1 MSSAGHV
8 SSWYAA
14 SAHQAPELPP
24 LCGSARADVCVVGG
38 GYTGLSTAL
47 HLAERGA
54 DVVLLDLEDSVP
66 LPEKAAA
73 RAGLAAAVAGLVAH
87 GARVVVRVNAP
98 LGLCIRDIEAACLPG
113 VEAVMVPK
121 ATSAGQITAL
131 AAHLRD
137 SLHSAALPADQIAII
152 ALVESA
158 AGLQAAAAIARAP
171 QVAALA
177 FGPED
182 FSADC
187 GLVPGPDTL
196 AVPAQALV
204 LAARAA
210 GIGVLGLPDSLA
222 EVVDIDRFATAAGLA
237 RRMGFDGVLC
247 IHPAQ
252 VAAVNAA
259 FALSEAD
266 LLQAQQIVQA
276 AEAAAATGAGAILLN
291 GRMIDPPVVARALR
305 LLRQNQ
311 GQTAPA

>member
-1 MSSAGHV
+1 MTPGRS
-8 SSWYAA
+8 YLFTP
-14 SAHQAPELPP
+14 AHQPRL
-24 LCGSARADVCVVGG
+24 LARAH
-38 GYTGLSTAL
+38 T
-47 HLAERGA
+47 RGA

-87 GARVVVRVNAP
+87 GARVAVRVNAP

-222 EVVDIDRFATAAGLA
+222 EVADIDRFATAAGLA